1 MPAPNGSAG
10 YTWLY
15 NFLHTVAGNLSTVVG
30 SKIPGVKPL
39 LLALLLILPVMTV
52 SACHGYAVHPGSLNQ
67 VDSAAFDTLLVAEA
81 AIDQARIEYNA
92 GTLPASS
99 KTPLDALVKA
109 YNVARE
115 SWLTYR
121 GAISTSQPT
130 QIYLDQLTKNLNDLT
145 AAVKALQGGQ

>member
-1 MPAPNGSAG
+1 
-10 YTWLY
+10 
-15 NFLHTVAGNLSTVVG
+15 LS
-30 SKIPGVKPL
+30 L
-39 LLALLLILPVMTV
+39 LLCA
-52 SACHGYAVHPGSLNQ
+52 ACSRYAVHPGSLNKT
-67 VDSAAFDTLLVAEA
+67 DSAAYDTLLVAEA